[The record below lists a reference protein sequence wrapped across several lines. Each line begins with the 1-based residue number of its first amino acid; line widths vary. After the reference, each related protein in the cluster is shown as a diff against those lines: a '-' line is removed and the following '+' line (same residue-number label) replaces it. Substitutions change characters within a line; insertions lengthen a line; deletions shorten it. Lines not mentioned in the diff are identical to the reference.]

1 MFFFFFKQKAAYDER
16 SNGWSSDVCSSDL
29 RRSQRNET
37 PYGRRAEDFGGGA
50 GDSIRQLIHEL
61 RSPLNAISGF
71 AQIISGQMFGPV
83 NQGYRGMAQAIVAD
97 AAAVQAI
104 INDLETAAKAGAK
117 TTAEPVSSGDITDI
131 GAILVQVEADLAGLS
146 NDPYVGL
153 SIPRIGG
160 PFQIGRAQ
168 V

>member
-1 MFFFFFKQKAAYDER
+1 
-16 SNGWSSDVCSSDL
+16 
-29 RRSQRNET
+29 
-37 PYGRRAEDFGGGA
+37 
-50 GDSIRQLIHEL
+50 
-61 RSPLNAISGF
+61 
-71 AQIISGQMFGPV
+71 MFGPV

-153 SIPRIGG
+153 SISRNGG
-160 PFQIGRAQ
+160 PFLALTGEANARSGEERRGGEGGVGTCRVRGAPYP
-168 V
+168 